1 MSDISENSIT
11 IEAPIDE
18 VVAVLTDLASY
29 PTWSTAIKSVE
40 VQDKDA
46 SGRATKAK
54 MSIDAGVMKDRVI
67 LDYDW
72 SKSPAEISF
81 ALDDADLLTEM
92 SGTYEIAD
100 NGDDTTTVKYQLTVA
115 LSMPVPAMM
124 RQKAERAADFY
135 LRKTGTTLNG
145 EPFLSAAVRAKAQD
159 DQAWLTKALSEHF
172 EGPTVV
178 VTHFAPSRLSS
189 DPRYGETP
197 GTAGFCNALDDLLPL
212 ADLWLHGHLHCA
224 HDYRVGPCRV
234 VANPLGYASKGEQE
248 GFRPACVLDL

>member
-11 IEAPIDE
+11 IEAPIGE
-18 VVAVLTDLASY
+18 VVEVLTDLATY

-92 SGTYEIAD
+92 SGTYEITD

-115 LSMPVPAMM
+115 LSMSVPAMM
-124 RQKAERAADFY
+124 RQKAERATID
-135 LRKTGTTLNG
+135 L
-145 EPFLSAAVRAKAQD
+145 
-159 DQAWLTKALSEHF
+159 ALSQLKTKL
-172 EGPTVV
+172 EG
-178 VTHFAPSRLSS
+178 
-189 DPRYGETP
+189 
-197 GTAGFCNALDDLLPL
+197 
-212 ADLWLHGHLHCA
+212 
-224 HDYRVGPCRV
+224 
-234 VANPLGYASKGEQE
+234 
-248 GFRPACVLDL
+248 

>member
-1 MSDISENSIT
+1 MSDISENLIT
-11 IEAPIDE
+11 IEAPIGE

-46 SGRATKAK
+46 SGRATKVK

-92 SGTYEIAD
+92 SGIYEIAD

-124 RQKAERAADFY
+124 RQKAERATIDLA
-135 LRKTGTTLNG
+135 LNQLKTKL
-145 EPFLSAAVRAKAQD
+145 
-159 DQAWLTKALSEHF
+159 
-172 EGPTVV
+172 EG
-178 VTHFAPSRLSS
+178 
-189 DPRYGETP
+189 
-197 GTAGFCNALDDLLPL
+197 
-212 ADLWLHGHLHCA
+212 
-224 HDYRVGPCRV
+224 
-234 VANPLGYASKGEQE
+234 
-248 GFRPACVLDL
+248 

>member
-11 IEAPIDE
+11 IEAPIGE
-18 VVAVLTDLASY
+18 VVEVLTDLAAY

-72 SKSPAEISF
+72 SKYPAEISF

-124 RQKAERAADFY
+124 RQKAERATID
-135 LRKTGTTLNG
+135 L
-145 EPFLSAAVRAKAQD
+145 
-159 DQAWLTKALSEHF
+159 ALSQLKTKL
-172 EGPTVV
+172 EG
-178 VTHFAPSRLSS
+178 
-189 DPRYGETP
+189 
-197 GTAGFCNALDDLLPL
+197 
-212 ADLWLHGHLHCA
+212 
-224 HDYRVGPCRV
+224 
-234 VANPLGYASKGEQE
+234 
-248 GFRPACVLDL
+248 

>member
-11 IEAPIDE
+11 IEAPIGE

-46 SGRATKAK
+46 SGRATKVK
-54 MSIDAGVMKDRVI
+54 MSIDAGVTKDRVI

-92 SGTYEIAD
+92 SGIYEIAD
-100 NGDDTTTVKYQLTVA
+100 NGDDTTTVKYQLAVA

-124 RQKAERAADFY
+124 RQKAERATID
-135 LRKTGTTLNG
+135 L
-145 EPFLSAAVRAKAQD
+145 
-159 DQAWLTKALSEHF
+159 ALSQLKTKL
-172 EGPTVV
+172 EG
-178 VTHFAPSRLSS
+178 
-189 DPRYGETP
+189 
-197 GTAGFCNALDDLLPL
+197 
-212 ADLWLHGHLHCA
+212 
-224 HDYRVGPCRV
+224 
-234 VANPLGYASKGEQE
+234 
-248 GFRPACVLDL
+248 

>member
-11 IEAPIDE
+11 IEAPIGE
-18 VVAVLTDLASY
+18 VVEVLTDLATY

-46 SGRATKAK
+46 SGRATKVK

-92 SGTYEIAD
+92 SGTYEITD

-124 RQKAERAADFY
+124 RQKAERATID
-135 LRKTGTTLNG
+135 L
-145 EPFLSAAVRAKAQD
+145 
-159 DQAWLTKALSEHF
+159 ALSQLKAKL
-172 EGPTVV
+172 EG
-178 VTHFAPSRLSS
+178 
-189 DPRYGETP
+189 
-197 GTAGFCNALDDLLPL
+197 
-212 ADLWLHGHLHCA
+212 
-224 HDYRVGPCRV
+224 
-234 VANPLGYASKGEQE
+234 
-248 GFRPACVLDL
+248 

>member
-11 IEAPIDE
+11 IEAPISE
-18 VVAVLTDLASY
+18 VVDVLTDLASY

-46 SGRATKAK
+46 RGRATKAK

-72 SKSPAEISF
+72 SKSPTEISF

-92 SGTYEIAD
+92 SGTYEITD

-124 RQKAERAADFY
+124 RQKAERATID
-135 LRKTGTTLNG
+135 L
-145 EPFLSAAVRAKAQD
+145 
-159 DQAWLTKALSEHF
+159 ALSQLKTKL
-172 EGPTVV
+172 EG
-178 VTHFAPSRLSS
+178 
-189 DPRYGETP
+189 
-197 GTAGFCNALDDLLPL
+197 
-212 ADLWLHGHLHCA
+212 
-224 HDYRVGPCRV
+224 
-234 VANPLGYASKGEQE
+234 
-248 GFRPACVLDL
+248 

>member
-1 MSDISENSIT
+1 MSDISENLIA
-11 IEAPIDE
+11 IEAPIGE

-46 SGRATKAK
+46 SGRATKVK

-92 SGTYEIAD
+92 SGIYEIAD
-100 NGDDTTTVKYQLTVA
+100 NGDDTTTVKYQLAVA

-124 RQKAERAADFY
+124 SQKAERATID
-135 LRKTGTTLNG
+135 L
-145 EPFLSAAVRAKAQD
+145 
-159 DQAWLTKALSEHF
+159 ALSQLKTKL
-172 EGPTVV
+172 EG
-178 VTHFAPSRLSS
+178 
-189 DPRYGETP
+189 
-197 GTAGFCNALDDLLPL
+197 
-212 ADLWLHGHLHCA
+212 
-224 HDYRVGPCRV
+224 
-234 VANPLGYASKGEQE
+234 
-248 GFRPACVLDL
+248 

>member
-1 MSDISENSIT
+1 MSDISENLIT
-11 IEAPIDE
+11 IEAPIGE

-46 SGRATKAK
+46 SCRATKVK

-92 SGTYEIAD
+92 SGIYEIAD
-100 NGDDTTTVKYQLTVA
+100 NGDDTTTVKYQLAVA

-124 RQKAERAADFY
+124 RQKAERATID
-135 LRKTGTTLNG
+135 L
-145 EPFLSAAVRAKAQD
+145 
-159 DQAWLTKALSEHF
+159 ALSQLKTKL
-172 EGPTVV
+172 EG
-178 VTHFAPSRLSS
+178 
-189 DPRYGETP
+189 
-197 GTAGFCNALDDLLPL
+197 
-212 ADLWLHGHLHCA
+212 
-224 HDYRVGPCRV
+224 
-234 VANPLGYASKGEQE
+234 
-248 GFRPACVLDL
+248 

>member
-11 IEAPIDE
+11 IEAPIGE
-18 VVAVLTDLASY
+18 VVEVLTDLAAY

-46 SGRATKAK
+46 SGRATQAK

-92 SGTYEIAD
+92 SGTYEITD

-124 RQKAERAADFY
+124 RQKAERATID
-135 LRKTGTTLNG
+135 L
-145 EPFLSAAVRAKAQD
+145 
-159 DQAWLTKALSEHF
+159 ALSQLKTKL
-172 EGPTVV
+172 EG
-178 VTHFAPSRLSS
+178 
-189 DPRYGETP
+189 
-197 GTAGFCNALDDLLPL
+197 
-212 ADLWLHGHLHCA
+212 
-224 HDYRVGPCRV
+224 
-234 VANPLGYASKGEQE
+234 
-248 GFRPACVLDL
+248 